1 MSLREEKKIIKQ
13 NQNKMDVWINS
24 FGGCASNFL
33 SHKLEEVGLKTRTH
47 EWKSTYCHYP
57 YPKDLGIPIVYLY
70 RDMRQ
75 SLISQER
82 RNFVETNYAKLTTTN
97 LTTSLEYH
105 AMKLLSA
112 MFNQFMNHVH
122 YENENLLILHKD
134 ELFTED
140 GIKALNKHL
149 GTNFNMFEEEKKSY
163 VRDDEEE
170 QDYQDWLEHRPEF
183 KRFRAEIHFVNNYR
197 KRMPLNSRKV
207 II

>member
-33 SHKLEEVGLKTRTH
+33 SHRLEEVGLRTRTD

-70 RDMRQ
+70 RDMRH

-82 RNFVETNYAKLTTTN
+82 RNFVQTNYAKLTTTTS
-97 LTTSLEYH
+97 TTYVEYH
-105 AMKLLSA
+105 PMKLLSA
-112 MFNQFMNHVH
+112 MFNQFMNFIH

-134 ELFTED
+134 EMFTED

-149 GTNFNMFEEEKKSY
+149 GTSFDVFKEDKPTYSRTE
-163 VRDDEEE
+163 EEE
-170 QDYQDWLEHRPEF
+170 QDYKDWLEHRPEF
-183 KRFRAEIHFVNNYR
+183 KRFRSEIHFVNSYSKKVPLSNR
-197 KRMPLNSRKV
+197 K
-207 II
+207 IIL